1 MHFHKFLRYIDS
13 SYSVYVEPAGWN
25 SAIRGGIGQYRLV
38 QFMPSILIIVFD
50 FHDSKL
56 QNFSKFELGVVVFRP
71 VFLPS
76 VARPPRSI
84 RSARTRAQRDASAV
98 AGGPRLAHRPR
109 LLG

>member
-13 SYSVYVEPAGWN
+13 SYSAYVEPAGWN

-71 VFLPS
+71 VSSAFC
-76 VARPPRSI
+76 VARPPRPI
-84 RSARTRAQRDASAV
+84 RPARNSAERCLGCGWRPLPGSSA
-98 AGGPRLAHRPR
+98 
-109 LLG
+109 